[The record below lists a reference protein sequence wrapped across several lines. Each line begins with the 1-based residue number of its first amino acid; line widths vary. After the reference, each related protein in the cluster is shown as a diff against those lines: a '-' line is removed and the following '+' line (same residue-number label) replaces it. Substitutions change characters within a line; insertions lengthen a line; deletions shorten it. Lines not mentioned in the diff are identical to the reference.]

1 MEIIRVAGAVNPFN
15 GATSRSYVIEM
26 PSISSQAF
34 FQYGI
39 AAAELDY
46 KKGEK
51 LLLETIKKNLKTV
64 YGLDPDSDVIKGIDS
79 DLLSLIREV
88 EQARVTLQTSRSS
101 LLALMARLGY
111 DKYPSV
117 PEIVFNGDFRC
128 LVKDHSYEF
137 DYRGKLLTIVFVS
150 GNFPS

>member
-1 MEIIRVAGAVNPFN
+1 MEIIRVAGAINPFN

-46 KKGEK
+46 KKAEK
-51 LLLETIKKNLKTV
+51 LLLENIKSNIKTV
-64 YGLDPDSDVIKGIDS
+64 YGLDLDSDVIKEIDS
-79 DLLSLIREV
+79 SILRLIREV
-88 EQARVTLQTSRSS
+88 EQARISLQSSRSS
-101 LLALMARLGY
+101 ILALLSRLGY

-128 LVKDHSYEF
+128 LVENQSYEF
-137 DYRGKLLTIVFVS
+137 DFRGKLLTIVFVS
-150 GNFPS
+150 GEYPT